1 MICHNVN
8 SSHDSCFV
16 ILSFSF
22 LFNNN
27 YNNIYLHCGVGPM
40 GGTCLLQSKRL
51 LPFGFAGQ
59 SNSTI
64 LKLYS
69 VHQLSIGCVLLC
81 IAR

>member
-1 MICHNVN
+1 MTNVLLY
-8 SSHDSCFV
+8 S
-16 ILSFSF
+16 LS
-22 LFNNN
+22 LF
-27 YNNIYLHCGVGPM
+27 
-40 GGTCLLQSKRL
+40 CLTAVWGQWAVPAYFQSKRL

>member
-1 MICHNVN
+1 MTHVLLYSLSLFCLTITILLFICTAMWGQWAVPAY
-8 SSHDSCFV
+8 F
-16 ILSFSF
+16 
-22 LFNNN
+22 
-27 YNNIYLHCGVGPM
+27 
-40 GGTCLLQSKRL
+40 QSKRL